1 MATFQFL
8 SSYYAEAMSQIELP
22 IDDWDEVDDWYIKW
36 DTLHYNLKSDP
47 DNWQEVEFDSDTT
60 DVVDWKRPTNVE
72 VQSLDEDGDV
82 IEVVDTDEN

>member
-8 SSYYAEAMSQIELP
+8 TSYYAGTMTQIELP
-22 IDDWDEVDDWYIKW
+22 IDNWDEVDDWYIKW

-47 DNWQEVEFDSDTT
+47 DNWQEVELDSETMDII
-60 DVVDWKRPTNVE
+60 DWKRPTNVE

>member
-22 IDDWDEVDDWYIKW
+22 IDDWDEVDEWYIKW

>member
-22 IDDWDEVDDWYIKW
+22 IDDWDEVDEWYIKW

-72 VQSLDEDGDV
+72 VQSLDENGDV